1 MENPAI
7 SPKSGRMEAV
17 HLVHFL
23 DSFLDLPGVAAL
35 PLELLELLEL
45 FQSFKRDQNT
55 RRRDRKNFRPRIY
68 FRVLALAISS
78 RAFLALL
85 ARAISR
91 APL

>member
-35 PLELLELLEL
+35 PLELLEL

-68 FRVLALAISS
+68 FRVLAFAISS

>member
-35 PLELLELLEL
+35 PLELLEL

-55 RRRDRKNFRPRIY
+55 RRRARKNFRPRIY